1 MADDPSENPLP
12 PEAILSEESIAAGV
26 AALEQI
32 HGRHLADM
40 TPDEQAD
47 ARDHWR
53 SQVEQVLQAVHDV
66 NVGPAAPGAGR
77 AVISFTDAGDDRIDV
92 SVAFQPD
99 LEDMGD
105 GQVAGT
111 PAQVLAL
118 SALEALGDED
128 EDSAGEEVVALA
140 RRRASDKASR
150 VVFGRSEE
158 ELSPEQRLA
167 GVTTSAV
174 PGSGP
179 ADDGQAGAPEGLI
192 LLLFTILTLAA
203 LAFVL

>member
-1 MADDPSENPLP
+1 MEGEEQPGVP
-12 PEAILSEESIAAGV
+12 PDALLSEESITAGV
-26 AALEQI
+26 AALESI

-40 TPDEQAD
+40 TADEQAE

-53 SQVEQVLQAVHDV
+53 SQVEQVLAAVRDSLDA
-66 NVGPAAPGAGR
+66 PAEPGAGR

-118 SALEALGDED
+118 SALEALGDDED
-128 EDSAGEEVVALA
+128 EEGT
-140 RRRASDKASR
+140 
-150 VVFGRSEE
+150 
-158 ELSPEQRLA
+158 PE
-167 GVTTSAV
+167 
-174 PGSGP
+174 
-179 ADDGQAGAPEGLI
+179 
-192 LLLFTILTLAA
+192 
-203 LAFVL
+203 

>member
-1 MADDPSENPLP
+1 MAAEETPSLHPDAL
-12 PEAILSEESIAAGV
+12 LSEESISAGV
-26 AALEQI
+26 AALERI

-40 TPDEQAD
+40 TGDEQAD

-53 SQVEQVLQAVHDV
+53 SQVEQVLTAVHDA
-66 NVGPAAPGAGR
+66 NVSPAAPGAGR

-118 SALEALGDED
+118 SALEALGDDD
-128 EDSAGEEVVALA
+128 EE
-140 RRRASDKASR
+140 SD
-150 VVFGRSEE
+150 E
-158 ELSPEQRLA
+158 P
-167 GVTTSAV
+167 
-174 PGSGP
+174 
-179 ADDGQAGAPEGLI
+179 
-192 LLLFTILTLAA
+192 
-203 LAFVL
+203 

>member
-1 MADDPSENPLP
+1 MASEDETPSIPADAL
-12 PEAILSEESIAAGV
+12 LSEEGIMAGV
-26 AALEQI
+26 AALESI

-40 TPDEQAD
+40 TADEQAE

-53 SQVEQVLQAVHDV
+53 RQVEQVLESVRQALTA
-66 NVGPAAPGAGR
+66 PSAPGVGR

-118 SALEALGDED
+118 SALEALSDED
-128 EDSAGEEVVALA
+128 DEED
-140 RRRASDKASR
+140 
-150 VVFGRSEE
+150 
-158 ELSPEQRLA
+158 
-167 GVTTSAV
+167 
-174 PGSGP
+174 
-179 ADDGQAGAPEGLI
+179 GAPE
-192 LLLFTILTLAA
+192 
-203 LAFVL
+203 

>member
-1 MADDPSENPLP
+1 MASEDPEPQQLP
-12 PEAILSEESIAAGV
+12 PDAILSEESIAAGV
-26 AALEQI
+26 AALESI

-40 TPDEQAD
+40 TAEEQAE

-53 SQVEQVLQAVHDV
+53 SQVEQVLPAVHDV
-66 NVGPAAPGAGR
+66 HAAPAPPGAGR

-118 SALEALGDED
+118 SALESLGED
-128 EDSAGEEVVALA
+128 E
-140 RRRASDKASR
+140 
-150 VVFGRSEE
+150 EE
-158 ELSPEQRLA
+158 EP
-167 GVTTSAV
+167 
-174 PGSGP
+174 PP
-179 ADDGQAGAPEGLI
+179 A
-192 LLLFTILTLAA
+192 
-203 LAFVL
+203 

>member
-1 MADDPSENPLP
+1 MASEDQAPESLP
-12 PEAILSEESIAAGV
+12 PDVLLSEESIAAGV
-26 AALEQI
+26 AALETI

-40 TPDEQAD
+40 TADEQAD

-53 SQVEQVLQAVHDV
+53 RQVEQVLSAVRDV
-66 NVGPAAPGAGR
+66 HAAPAAPGAGR

-118 SALEALGDED
+118 SALEALGEDED
-128 EDSAGEEVVALA
+128 EG
-140 RRRASDKASR
+140 
-150 VVFGRSEE
+150 
-158 ELSPEQRLA
+158 
-167 GVTTSAV
+167 
-174 PGSGP
+174 PGL
-179 ADDGQAGAPEGLI
+179 E
-192 LLLFTILTLAA
+192 
-203 LAFVL
+203 

>member
-1 MADDPSENPLP
+1 MASEDQSPESLP
-12 PEAILSEESIAAGV
+12 PDALLSEESITAGV
-26 AALEQI
+26 AALETI

-40 TPDEQAD
+40 TAEEQAD

-53 SQVEQVLQAVHDV
+53 SQVEQVLSAVRDV
-66 NVGPAAPGAGR
+66 HATPAAPGAGR

-118 SALEALGDED
+118 SALESLGEDED
-128 EDSAGEEVVALA
+128 EG
-140 RRRASDKASR
+140 
-150 VVFGRSEE
+150 
-158 ELSPEQRLA
+158 
-167 GVTTSAV
+167 
-174 PGSGP
+174 PGL
-179 ADDGQAGAPEGLI
+179 E
-192 LLLFTILTLAA
+192 
-203 LAFVL
+203 

>member
-1 MADDPSENPLP
+1 MEASGDGP
-12 PEAILSEESIAAGV
+12 PQMPVDAILAEDSVAAGV

-40 TPDEQAD
+40 TAEEQAE

-53 SQVEQVLQAVHDV
+53 RQVEQVLAAVRDV
-66 NVGPAAPGAGR
+66 HGSPAPPGAGR
-77 AVISFTDAGDDRIDV
+77 GVISFTEAGDDRIDV

-118 SALEALGDED
+118 SALESLGDDD
-128 EDSAGEEVVALA
+128 EGE
-140 RRRASDKASR
+140 
-150 VVFGRSEE
+150 
-158 ELSPEQRLA
+158 SPDE
-167 GVTTSAV
+167 
-174 PGSGP
+174 
-179 ADDGQAGAPEGLI
+179 
-192 LLLFTILTLAA
+192 
-203 LAFVL
+203 

>member
-1 MADDPSENPLP
+1 MEAAGDGP
-12 PEAILSEESIAAGV
+12 PQMPVDAILAEDSVAAGV
-26 AALEQI
+26 SALEQI

-40 TPDEQAD
+40 TAEEQAE

-53 SQVEQVLQAVHDV
+53 SQVEQVLTAVHDV
-66 NVGPAAPGAGR
+66 HANPAPPGAGR

-118 SALEALGDED
+118 SALEALGDDDED
-128 EDSAGEEVVALA
+128 ES
-140 RRRASDKASR
+140 
-150 VVFGRSEE
+150 SEE
-158 ELSPEQRLA
+158 
-167 GVTTSAV
+167 
-174 PGSGP
+174 
-179 ADDGQAGAPEGLI
+179 
-192 LLLFTILTLAA
+192 
-203 LAFVL
+203 

>member
-12 PEAILSEESIAAGV
+12 PEAIPSEESIAAGV

-53 SQVEQVLQAVHDV
+53 QQVEEVLAAVRGLHAAP
-66 NVGPAAPGAGR
+66 GAPGAGR
-77 AVISFTDAGDDRIDV
+77 AVITFADAGEERVDV
-92 SVAFQPD
+92 SVSFQPD
-99 LEDMGD
+99 LEELSD

-118 SALEALGDED
+118 TALESLSDE
-128 EDSAGEEVVALA
+128 EQAE
-140 RRRASDKASR
+140 
-150 VVFGRSEE
+150 
-158 ELSPEQRLA
+158 PE
-167 GVTTSAV
+167 
-174 PGSGP
+174 
-179 ADDGQAGAPEGLI
+179 
-192 LLLFTILTLAA
+192 
-203 LAFVL
+203 

>member
-1 MADDPSENPLP
+1 MASEE
-12 PEAILSEESIAAGV
+12 PEDGSIPADAILSEESIAAGV

-40 TPDEQAD
+40 TPDEQAE

-53 SQVEQVLQAVHDV
+53 SQVEQVLTAVHDV
-66 NVGPAAPGAGR
+66 HATPAPPGAGR

-99 LEDMGD
+99 LEDMGE

-118 SALEALGDED
+118 SALESLGDDDDD
-128 EDSAGEEVVALA
+128 E
-140 RRRASDKASR
+140 
-150 VVFGRSEE
+150 
-158 ELSPEQRLA
+158 
-167 GVTTSAV
+167 
-174 PGSGP
+174 
-179 ADDGQAGAPEGLI
+179 QAQE
-192 LLLFTILTLAA
+192 
-203 LAFVL
+203 

>member
-1 MADDPSENPLP
+1 MASEETPGVP
-12 PEAILSEESIAAGV
+12 PDALMSEESISAGV

-40 TPDEQAD
+40 TPDEQAE

-53 SQVEQVLQAVHDV
+53 RQVEQVLESVRDSLA
-66 NVGPAAPGAGR
+66 GPSDPGAGR
-77 AVISFTDAGDDRIDV
+77 AVISFTDAGEDRIDV

-128 EDSAGEEVVALA
+128 EE
-140 RRRASDKASR
+140 
-150 VVFGRSEE
+150 
-158 ELSPEQRLA
+158 
-167 GVTTSAV
+167 
-174 PGSGP
+174 
-179 ADDGQAGAPEGLI
+179 DG
-192 LLLFTILTLAA
+192 AA
-203 LAFVL
+203 E